1 VIRATNRTR
10 AMLVVAA
17 TLVAAAFITPAGAAP
32 IPAAT
37 AVFLVLLIVVSRA
50 SLNTQVGVV
59 GSLKVKRVISKPLI
73 SGKPAVVKVVLR
85 NDSLIPLELVEV
97 FIPYPRV
104 FRKVKGSSTT
114 LTTVPP
120 KSSVE
125 VSLELVPRVGEHAF
139 EPVKL
144 VLRDILGL
152 FKFEANVTGKEVVRV
167 LPALEGIRALG
178 VTYTSR
184 PGELSRTRRKGHG
197 VEFYGIREYVPGD
210 EYRRIEW
217 KASARHGMRRLF
229 VKEFEHEVSL
239 NIFLV
244 LDTSLYMLSGGWGRT
259 PLEYSVRAAAS
270 IAAYAL
276 RRGDSVAV
284 IHRFVDRPALVRGRR
299 SLVRVIDDVSRLPWD
314 AILKLPSAEL
324 RDLVLRKL
332 MPVLPR
338 ERNVIIVF
346 TILYGGIDE
355 AREIVEVASK
365 LKALGNTVMVIVP
378 MVEAFEAKTLEG
390 IEAAVYRL
398 RSLGMLKS
406 KMEGV
411 KLLLR
416 HGIPTVTA
424 LPSEITDIVVARLE
438 SIRSSMA

>member
-1 VIRATNRTR
+1 MIRATNRTR

>member
-1 VIRATNRTR
+1 
-10 AMLVVAA
+10 MLVVAA

>member
-1 VIRATNRTR
+1 
-10 AMLVVAA
+10 MLVVAA

-50 SLNTQVGVV
+50 SLNAQVGVV
-59 GSLKVKRVISKPLI
+59 GSLKVERAINKPLI
-73 SGKPAVVKVVLR
+73 SGKPAIIKVVLR
-85 NDSLIPLELVEV
+85 NDSLIPLELAEV
-97 FIPYPRV
+97 FIPYPKV
-104 FRKVKGSSTT
+104 FRRTKGSSTA
-114 LTTVPP
+114 LIMIPP

-125 VSLELVPRVGEHAF
+125 ISLELIPRVGEHVF
-139 EPVKL
+139 EPVRL
-144 VLRDILGL
+144 VLRDLLGL
-152 FKFEANVTGKEVVRV
+152 FRFEASVTSSEVVRV
-167 LPALEGIRALG
+167 LPALESIKTLG

-184 PGELSRTRRKGHG
+184 PGELSRTRRRGHG

-244 LDTSLYMLSGGWGRT
+244 LEASLYMLSGEWGRT
-259 PLEYSVRAAAS
+259 PLEYSVKAAAS

-284 IHRFVDRPALVRGRR
+284 IHRFVDKPVLVRGRR
-299 SLVRVIDDVSRLPWD
+299 SLMRVIDDVSRLPWD
-314 AILKLPSAEL
+314 MILASPSVRL
-324 RDLVLRKL
+324 KDLVLKKL
-332 MPVLPR
+332 VPVLPR
-338 ERNVIIVF
+338 ERNVIIIF
-346 TILYGGIDE
+346 TILYGGVDE
-355 AREIVEVASK
+355 AREIVDAASK
-365 LKALGNTVMVIVP
+365 LKSLGNTVMVIIP

-398 RSLGMLKS
+398 RSLGTLKN

-411 KLLLR
+411 KLLLK

-438 SIRSSMA
+438 NIRSSMT

>member
-1 VIRATNRTR
+1 VIKATNRTR

-50 SLNTQVGVV
+50 SLNTQIGVID
-59 GSLKVKRVISKPLI
+59 SLKVKRAVSKPLI
-73 SGKPAVVKVVLR
+73 SGKPATIKVVLR
-85 NDSLIPLELVEV
+85 NDSLIPLELVEL
-97 FIPYPRV
+97 FIPYPKV
-104 FRKVKGSSTT
+104 FRRIKGSSTS
-114 LTTVPP
+114 LIAVPP

-125 VSLELVPRVGEHAF
+125 VSLELVPRVGEHVL

-144 VLRDILGL
+144 VLRDVLGL
-152 FKFEANVTGKEVVRV
+152 FKFEAIAVGKEVIHV
-167 LPALEGIRALG
+167 LPALEGVKALG
-178 VTYTSR
+178 VTYASR

-217 KASARHGMRRLF
+217 KASARHGMRKLF

-239 NIFLV
+239 NIFLI

-259 PLEYSVRAAAS
+259 PLEYSVKAIAS

-284 IHRFVDRPALVRGRR
+284 IHRFVKRPTLVRGRK
-299 SLVRVIDDVSRLPWD
+299 SLIQVIDDVSRLPWD
-314 AILKLPSAEL
+314 TILASPSPRL
-324 RDLVLRKL
+324 GDLVQRKL
-332 MPVLPR
+332 IPALPR
-338 ERNVIIVF
+338 ERNVIIMF
-346 TILYGGIDE
+346 TILYGGVKE
-355 AREIVEVASK
+355 AREIVEVSSK

-398 RSLGMLKS
+398 RSLS
-406 KMEGV
+406 TIRNKMEGI
-411 KLLLR
+411 KLLLK

-424 LPSEITDIVVARLE
+424 LPSEMTDIVVARLE
-438 SIRSSMA
+438 SIRSSMS